1 MKNYEKKKTQCQN
14 FPISFF
20 LFKIMKG
27 KEMMF
32 NVIRMIESLLMQFF
46 GMVFNPKYPI
56 RTLCQVFM
64 INQSHMG
71 HNVSN

>member
-1 MKNYEKKKTQCQN
+1 MRKESLMSN
-14 FPISFF
+14 FDKF
-20 LFKIMKG
+20 LFFKFEIMKG

-56 RTLCQVFM
+56 RTLLCQVFE